1 MLAVTT
7 TPYTVR
13 PIPLTAPRGS
23 GSSHIQAQQQQQP
36 HTLTGLSHV
45 SFFSRRPELTRQ
57 PSWHLIYGEI
67 NITHNWVQFGSVRL
81 SSTRL
86 TFSLALSS
94 LLLLLLCIHKFRL
107 GCRFRNG
114 FQTLF
119 QFHFGL
125 LRYGFIVLI
134 VSGVC
139 VDHFDVP
146 ATYFIMFYVRYKNM
160 N

>member
-7 TPYTVR
+7 TPYTVM

-23 GSSHIQAQQQQQP
+23 GSSHIQAQQQQP
-36 HTLTGLSHV
+36 HTLARSSHV

-94 LLLLLLCIHKFRL
+94 IITVIMYTQVSTWMQISKWISNFVPISLWIVTLRFHCAHCKWNV
-107 GCRFRNG
+107 CRSF
-114 FQTLF
+114 
-119 QFHFGL
+119 
-125 LRYGFIVLI
+125 
-134 VSGVC
+134 
-139 VDHFDVP
+139 
-146 ATYFIMFYVRYKNM
+146 
-160 N
+160 